1 MKRDTL
7 KHPLQQL
14 KQAGLD
20 RTSLQLRLTVGITT
34 IALLGIGTIGT
45 WTAWKMRK
53 MLVVDHI
60 HTVEAVAEQLSAKL
74 AQSSPKQWP
83 MVVNQGLVADIW
95 CALKPKQGDMIVRSP
110 APKQLPSDMM
120 AAPWAEIST
129 TPRVETVQNRHLVLA
144 RQSLYKTGQPIG
156 ELYLAQDITHDYNVL
171 SSLINTL
178 RFATALALATIAAL
192 IAMYIRGSL
201 RPLRRINQLAAN
213 TGQSDF
219 TLPNSALSDQP
230 IPSEMQG
237 LVQAISTL
245 ANRLS
250 ETGEKQREFTN
261 GLSHELRTSLCLIQ
275 GYLGST
281 LRRGD
286 NLTPAQREALE
297 IAASETKRT
306 VHLLQ
311 DLLDLGRI
319 NSGKIDLSLQP
330 VELNDLVM
338 RSIEQVDPDQVRQIR
353 VESQGAI
360 VMAQADVTQLQRILI
375 HLLDNA
381 IQFSP
386 VDRPIQVDLQQT
398 EDAAM
403 IQVTDQGIG
412 IAEADQPHVFEPF
425 YRVETSRCR
434 STGGMGLGL
443 AIVKSLVEAMGG
455 EVSLK
460 STLGLGSVFTVRL
473 PVAKDSEAK
482 DLNIDD

>member
-1 MKRDTL
+1 MKRDTF
-7 KHPLQQL
+7 KQPLQQL

-34 IALLGIGTIGT
+34 IALLGVGTIGT

-60 HTVEAVAEQLSAKL
+60 QTVQTAAEQLDTKLTQHPTGQWHAVLDQWIAPDNMWYAAK
-74 AQSSPKQWP
+74 P
-83 MVVNQGLVADIW
+83 M
-95 CALKPKQGDMIVRSP
+95 QGDMIVRSP
-110 APKQLPSDMM
+110 ASNQLPSDMM
-120 AAPWAEIST
+120 AAPWSEASK
-129 TPRVETVQNRHLVLA
+129 TPRVETIQNRHLILA
-144 RQSLYKTGQPIG
+144 RQPLHKTGQSIG

-171 SSLINTL
+171 STLINTL
-178 RFATALALATIAAL
+178 RFATALALATIATL

-201 RPLRRINQLAAN
+201 RPLRRINQLASK
-213 TGQSDF
+213 TGKPEF
-219 TLPNSALSDQP
+219 TLSDPALSNQV

-237 LVQAISTL
+237 LVQAMSSL
-245 ANRLS
+245 SHRLS

-297 IAASETKRT
+297 IAASETDRT

-319 NSGKIDLSLQP
+319 NSGKMQFFLQP
-330 VELNDLVM
+330 VALNDVVMPTIELVNPHHD
-338 RSIEQVDPDQVRQIR
+338 RKIQ
-353 VESQGAI
+353 VESDQAI
-360 VMAQADVTQLQRILI
+360 VVAQADVTQLQRVLM
-375 HLLDNA
+375 HLLKNA
-381 IQFSP
+381 IHFSP
-386 VDRPIQVDLQQT
+386 ADRPIQIKLQQT
-398 EDAAM
+398 DRQAIM
-403 IQVTDQGIG
+403 QVCDQGTG
-412 IAEADQPHVFEPF
+412 IAETDQSYVFDPF

-434 STGGMGLGL
+434 ATGGMGLGL
-443 AIVKSLVEAMGG
+443 AIVKSLVEGMGG

-460 STLGLGSVFTVRL
+460 STLGEGSVFTVRL
-473 PVAKDSEAK
+473 PAGAVALKT
-482 DLNIDD
+482 